1 MTWSKFHG
9 KCIEQQVAYAENVEF
24 STDDQNV
31 ITGIQPTE
39 LVLEVCTRYIL
50 DN

>member
-9 KCIEQQVAYAENVEF
+9 KCIEQLAYAENVEF
-24 STDDQNV
+24 SSDDQNV
-31 ITGIQPTE
+31 IIQPSE
-39 LVLEVCTRYIL
+39 LVLEVCTSYIL